1 MFNPNAFINDLAVDK
16 DDEDVKKVN
25 DLIEIKHL
33 LYDDAWTVRQSCY
46 NESFGMLSHL
56 KYLGGTLLPKAEQR
70 LCQLEGTGI
79 LSETDITVG
88 WGKHANEDQPHIND
102 EIAVDQQ
109 VDNQKSYMDDLIAR
123 MRTVSISFVLHV
135 QEHDD
140 ISKDL
145 NQLSFSAIQARSAQK
160 RAATG

>member
-1 MFNPNAFINDLAVDK
+1 
-16 DDEDVKKVN
+16 
-25 DLIEIKHL
+25 
-33 LYDDAWTVRQSCY
+33 
-46 NESFGMLSHL
+46 MLSHL

-70 LCQLEGTGI
+70 LNQLEGNGI

-109 VDNQKSYMDDLIAR
+109 VENQKSYMDDLTAR
-123 MRTVSISFVLHV
+123 MRTVAISFVLHV

-160 RAATG
+160 KAAIG